1 MYLKRAISQIIDQEL
16 SRDDNKV
23 LLIVG
28 QRRAGKTSE
37 LVRLQKNFPKTQYFD
52 FEDISN
58 RYLFSPSVKHL
69 ESLIGSKQNSRLL
82 LLDEIQFLPKAGSIL
97 KLIHDHFANT
107 KIVATGS
114 ASFLM
119 LKNIGDSLY
128 GRYIP
133 FNMYP
138 LSFREMIGDADN
150 FDFKLGKYGKLI
162 NQAAVSAQLRN
173 VMIYGSLPEV
183 FIEEDKKRKKMILK
197 NYINSLLFK
206 DIFEIEGIRN
216 PSVFIKLLK
225 LLALQISSEINPNEL
240 AQKLEIS
247 RKTVLEY
254 INLYEKFQI
263 IYRLNSY
270 SNNPRREITKGFKI
284 YFADLG
290 IRNAVID
297 NFILTENRSDTGS
310 LFENLVM
317 NVSMQNIEYFKLSY
331 QMYFW
336 RTFTKAEVD
345 LVLVDTD
352 LGELIPI
359 EIKYSKTKKPSRSFF
374 GIYEDKIKQ
383 QYYINKDN
391 LWKFI

>member
-1 MYLKRAISQIIDQEL
+1 MYLKRAISQTIDQEL

-28 QRRAGKTSE
+28 QRRTGKTSE

-173 VMIYGSLPEV
+173 AMIYGSLPEV

-197 NYINSLLFK
+197 NYVNSLLFK

-225 LLALQISSEINPNEL
+225 LLAL
-240 AQKLEIS
+240 AMLEC
-247 RKTVLEY
+247 
-254 INLYEKFQI
+254 
-263 IYRLNSY
+263 
-270 SNNPRREITKGFKI
+270 
-284 YFADLG
+284 
-290 IRNAVID
+290 
-297 NFILTENRSDTGS
+297 
-310 LFENLVM
+310 
-317 NVSMQNIEYFKLSY
+317 
-331 QMYFW
+331 
-336 RTFTKAEVD
+336 
-345 LVLVDTD
+345 
-352 LGELIPI
+352 
-359 EIKYSKTKKPSRSFF
+359 
-374 GIYEDKIKQ
+374 
-383 QYYINKDN
+383 
-391 LWKFI
+391 